1 MSFQFVIDNAEAISI
16 NRLKNVSTT
25 TARDGTVRTVTRPG
39 QPWVFE
45 VRLPDGP
52 RWQGEYRRAI
62 SEIEALD
69 RSNTDTIQINN
80 AGHSWLVEYQGDI
93 ADDTAM
99 TATWT
104 TGNTITLTGGHT
116 GLTSGQ
122 YIFRSGDI
130 IQLGASG
137 SCYTVA
143 ADAAY
148 NSNTVTLHR
157 PIRDAAGSATLR
169 VGDDCV
175 WTVLCVEFPQWS
187 LFRRDQVGWSGS
199 FLFVEDLT

>member
-1 MSFQFVIDNAEAISI
+1 MSFQFVIDNAEAIAI

-52 RWQGEYRRAI
+52 VWQGEYRRAV

-69 RSNTDTIQINN
+69 RSNTATIQINN
-80 AGHSWLVEYQGDI
+80 AGHSWLVEYQGDA
-93 ADDTAM
+93 ADDTAI

-104 TGNTITLTGGHT
+104 TGNTITLTGGQA
-116 GLTSGQ
+116 TSG
-122 YIFRSGDI
+122 YNFRSGDI

-143 ADAAY
+143 ADVAY
-148 NSNTVTLHR
+148 DSNTVTLHR
-157 PIRDAAGSATLR
+157 PIRDAAGTDVTLR

-175 WTVLCVEFPQWS
+175 WTVICAEFPNWTV
-187 LFRRDQVGWSGS
+187 FGRDQIGWSGP
-199 FLFVEDLT
+199 FVFVEDLT